1 LRLSKESLRFSNFF
15 QKWKILETARS
26 KNFKNFKKTL
36 DKHSLMCYNKYSKG
50 EVKMKKDKRE
60 RKMTP
65 EQLQG
70 LLHMRKRGFVQ
81 KNGKAYNRK
90 VKHKNREER

>member
-1 LRLSKESLRFSNFF
+1 
-15 QKWKILETARS
+15 
-26 KNFKNFKKTL
+26 
-36 DKHSLMCYNKYSKG
+36 
-50 EVKMKKDKRE
+50 MKKNKRE

-70 LLHMRKRGFVQ
+70 LLHMRKRAFIQ

-90 VKHKNREER
+90 QKHKGKEQGE

>member
-1 LRLSKESLRFSNFF
+1 M
-15 QKWKILETARS
+15 
-26 KNFKNFKKTL
+26 L
-36 DKHSLMCYNKYSKG
+36 DKTVKMCYNNYSKG
-50 EVKMKKDKRE
+50 SAKMKKDKRE

-70 LLHMRKRGFVQ
+70 LLHMRKRGYVQ

-90 VKHKNREER
+90 RKHKGKEQGE

>member
-1 LRLSKESLRFSNFF
+1 M
-15 QKWKILETARS
+15 
-26 KNFKNFKKTL
+26 FKNFIRNLKL
-36 DKHSLMCYNKYSKG
+36 GVDKPPPVWYNKDSER
-50 EVKMKKDKRE
+50 EVIKMKKDKRE

-70 LLHMRKRGFVQ
+70 LLHMRKRAFVQ

-90 VKHKNREER
+90 QNHKGKESD

>member
-1 LRLSKESLRFSNFF
+1 MIIIIKKEVIKMSK
-15 QKWKILETARS
+15 
-26 KNFKNFKKTL
+26 
-36 DKHSLMCYNKYSKG
+36 
-50 EVKMKKDKRE
+50 KKDKRE

-70 LLHMRKRGFVQ
+70 LLHMRTRGFVQ

-90 VKHKNREER
+90 VKHKGKEQGE

>member
-1 LRLSKESLRFSNFF
+1 M
-15 QKWKILETARS
+15 W
-26 KNFKNFKKTL
+26 
-36 DKHSLMCYNKYSKG
+36 YNNYSKG
-50 EVKMKKDKRE
+50 EIQMKKKNKAE

-70 LLHMRKRGFVQ
+70 LLHMRKRSYVQ

-90 VKHKNREER
+90 QKHKGKESE

>member
-1 LRLSKESLRFSNFF
+1 
-15 QKWKILETARS
+15 
-26 KNFKNFKKTL
+26 
-36 DKHSLMCYNKYSKG
+36 MCYNSYSKG
-50 EVKMKKDKRE
+50 AIIMKKNKRE

-70 LLHMRKRGFVQ
+70 LLHMRKRAFAQ

-90 VKHKNREER
+90 QKHKGKEQGE